1 MPHRN
6 IQSMNLNRNKYPIN
20 IIRDNSVTAFI
31 CYFSLYPD
39 SSQPPFSTFMNK
51 NLGSYGNEHDDYC
64 LLRCDAVW
72 IGKFVLT
79 F

>member
-1 MPHRN
+1 
-6 IQSMNLNRNKYPIN
+6 MNLNRNKYPIN

-31 CYFSLYPD
+31 CYYSFHPD
-39 SSQPPFSTFMNK
+39 LSQPPFSAFVNK
-51 NLGSYGNEHDDYC
+51 ILGSYANVCEDCC